1 MSFITAIGK
10 KIITPPAKRVV
21 KLAHITDPVQ
31 RQVAQDVSL
40 GAENLTRLVK
50 EVSPEQITEIQKI
63 FKPFERYGFSQGDVK
78 YLIQQNPGLV
88 QNLELIADDK
98 LINAL
103 LKRKNLVKDGVL
115 GCVTKENKKAFP
127 LSRDLEQEH
136 FQEVMNQMR
145 NSSYNKSV
153 VRQNYIAASQKDR
166 QEIAEAVKKVEKG
179 DDS

>member
-115 GCVTKENKKAFP
+115 GCVTKENKKAFIQ
-127 LSRDLEQEH
+127 LLRYKNINDEEFKDKFGYSVEDLI
-136 FQEVMNQMR
+136 NK
-145 NSSYNKSV
+145 YNLDDKSKL
-153 VRQNYIAASQKDR
+153 R
-166 QEIAEAVKKVEKG
+166 
-179 DDS
+179 